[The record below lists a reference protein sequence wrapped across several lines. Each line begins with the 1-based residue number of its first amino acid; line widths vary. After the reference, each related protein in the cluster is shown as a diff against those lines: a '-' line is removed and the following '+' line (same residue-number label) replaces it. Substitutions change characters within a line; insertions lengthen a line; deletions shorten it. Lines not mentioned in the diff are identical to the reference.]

1 MIRST
6 EPPHV
11 PGWCGCW
18 AEGHWS
24 ARVSQHDPTT
34 GLGGELS
41 VQQASWRHS
50 RKLGGTVPVGTPLEV
65 AARPRQTTLQGHQ
78 PPASASDADEG
89 H

>member
-6 EPPHV
+6 VPPHV

-24 ARVSQHDPTT
+24 ARVLQHDPTT

-41 VQQASWRHS
+41 VQQAS
-50 RKLGGTVPVGTPLEV
+50 
-65 AARPRQTTLQGHQ
+65 
-78 PPASASDADEG
+78 
-89 H
+89 